1 MSTAMTGLP
10 PGLRE
15 ALSKNWKLL
24 LVGGIISVVLGL
36 IAIIV
41 PPLASVGITILVG
54 ILLLV
59 GAVGMVAEAISRGTT
74 GHRTWSAILAVLYVI
89 AGVWLLINPVEG
101 TITLTIVLIVF
112 FLVIGLFRLIAGIQG
127 RGAGVPNAGWMIV
140 NGLLSAAIAAL
151 VLLDLP
157 SSAAWAI
164 GLLVGIQLL
173 FDGMMLITTAMVG
186 KKLAEGGGVA

>member
-1 MSTAMTGLP
+1 MSTAMPGLP
-10 PGLRE
+10 PELRE
-15 ALSKNWKLL
+15 ALSKNWKVLL
-24 LVGGIISVVLGL
+24 IGGIVSVVLGL

-54 ILLLV
+54 IILLV

-74 GHRTWSAILAVLYVI
+74 GHRIWSAILAVLYVI

-101 TITLTIVLIVF
+101 TITLTVVLIVF

-127 RGAGVPNAGWMIV
+127 RSGGVPNAGWMIV
-140 NGLLSAAIAAL
+140 NGILSIAIAVL

-173 FDGMMLITTAMVG
+173 FDGLMLITTAMAG
-186 KKLAEGGGVA
+186 KKLAEGGGGA